1 MNYSQTIEYLF
12 SSMPS
17 FQHVG
22 ADAYKPGPE
31 RIIEFC
37 RHLGN
42 PQRNYYTIHVAGTNG
57 KGAVS
62 HILASV
68 LQQAGY
74 RVGLYTSP
82 HLKDFRER
90 IRIDGEM
97 IPKQKVVNFVDKHQ
111 AKMRELDLSFFETTT
126 AMAFDHFAHSEVE
139 VAVIETG
146 LGGRLDATN
155 IITPLLSVVTNVG
168 MEHTQLL
175 GDTLRKIAAEKA
187 GIIKKSIP
195 VVLGESNEDYDDVFE
210 EYAAAAKSHVVYAQ
224 KRFRCVDHRIEG
236 DAQHIRVERLRDG
249 RVYDLEVDLL
259 GDYQF
264 NNVVTA
270 AAVADYLHEATPL
283 TISRRA
289 FVEGLA
295 SAAETTHLS
304 GRWQVLGRSPMVVC
318 DTGHN
323 AHGLRY
329 IGAELNRMSESY
341 ARQFCVLGFAKDKN
355 LDEIFPLLPLS
366 AHYIFTEASV
376 SRALPAEELA
386 AKAAAAGLRGEVVK
400 GVAAALA
407 RARESAAAEDMIFV
421 GGSNFV
427 VAEVL

>member
-1 MNYSQTIEYLF
+1 MWRAPTAK
-12 SSMPS
+12 
-17 FQHVG
+17 G
-22 ADAYKPGPE
+22 
-31 RIIEFC
+31 RC
-37 RHLGN
+37 R
-42 PQRNYYTIHVAGTNG
+42 TF
-57 KGAVS
+57 
-62 HILASV
+62 LASV

-90 IRIDGEM
+90 IRVDGEM

-264 NNVVTA
+264 QQRRNRRRRRRLSARGDAAHHKPPRLRRGFGLGCRDDPSVGSLAGVGPLAHGGVRHGAQRPRTA
-270 AAVADYLHEATPL
+270 VHR
-283 TISRRA
+283 RRA
-289 FVEGLA
+289 EPHVGELCP
-295 SAAETTHLS
+295 S
-304 GRWQVLGRSPMVVC
+304 VLRVGF
-318 DTGHN
+318 
-323 AHGLRY
+323 
-329 IGAELNRMSESY
+329 
-341 ARQFCVLGFAKDKN
+341 RQG
-355 LDEIFPLLPLS
+355 
-366 AHYIFTEASV
+366 
-376 SRALPAEELA
+376 
-386 AKAAAAGLRGEVVK
+386 
-400 GVAAALA
+400 
-407 RARESAAAEDMIFV
+407 
-421 GGSNFV
+421 
-427 VAEVL
+427 

>member
-57 KGAVS
+57 KGSVS

-90 IRIDGEM
+90 IRVDGEM

-270 AAVADYLHEATPL
+270 AAVADYLHDAAHHKPPRLRRGFGLGCRDDPSVGSLAGVGPL
-283 TISRRA
+283 AHGGVRHGAQRPRTAVHRRRA
-289 FVEGLA
+289 EPHVGELCP
-295 SAAETTHLS
+295 S
-304 GRWQVLGRSPMVVC
+304 VLRVGF
-318 DTGHN
+318 
-323 AHGLRY
+323 
-329 IGAELNRMSESY
+329 
-341 ARQFCVLGFAKDKN
+341 RQG
-355 LDEIFPLLPLS
+355 
-366 AHYIFTEASV
+366 
-376 SRALPAEELA
+376 
-386 AKAAAAGLRGEVVK
+386 
-400 GVAAALA
+400 
-407 RARESAAAEDMIFV
+407 
-421 GGSNFV
+421 
-427 VAEVL
+427 